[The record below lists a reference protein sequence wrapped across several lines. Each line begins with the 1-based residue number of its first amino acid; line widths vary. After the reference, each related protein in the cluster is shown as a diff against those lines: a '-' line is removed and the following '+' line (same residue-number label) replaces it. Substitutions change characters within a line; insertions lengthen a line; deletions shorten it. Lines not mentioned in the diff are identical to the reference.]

1 MRAEIS
7 AIGQVEESG
16 IPRRYLGD
24 TSEIRILDKVI
35 RLGIT
40 MWSYPHVIH
49 SLISDF

>member
-1 MRAEIS
+1 MKSVPLDKSRS
-7 AIGQVEESG
+7 RG
-16 IPRRYLGD
+16 YLGD

-49 SLISDF
+49 SLITDF